1 MTGTIFSLTI
11 NFMSIDQLLHSMC
24 TELPDTDLNA
34 IRKAR
39 GFSLNETASRTSF
52 ASFYVSSIGVESA
65 LQTLTP
71 EEIITLQLVHEIG
84 EVDISF
90 FDRTY
95 PSGNSFGTFTQQ
107 YKNTFD
113 SVKKNLVRRGL
124 LIVAESQTR
133 GDHPQME
140 RWRFALPVEFT
151 PYLPA
156 LSSKTSELP
165 GETSEYAL
173 RKKLLELIG
182 GSAYIEKDIFPI
194 LVKNGTIF
202 LNDLSLSLA
211 SLQTWQNTTWRSV
224 LKSFSPRTKTSFEP
238 TQAVLKLLNTQT
250 WISAQTLEPALKIY
264 CFGGQ
269 ILSVE
274 KILHEGWQ
282 MGLLVRQKIDSV
294 QHYRLPQPA
303 SNPAVP
309 DHSETHSIPG
319 LDQTSRPGC
328 LKIDLRL
335 IPLQDLEILNATT
348 HFELIDGVLHAFPS
362 LLKLGRAQP
371 QQRNSWLAHYLAENI
386 PAFKETLET
395 ANNLWG
401 KTLLHENLLVARVR
415 DLSLRIQ
422 LERELKD
429 KIIILNEHFIA
440 FPNEAR
446 PLVEKILKKT
456 GFVTKTIHP

>member
-1 MTGTIFSLTI
+1 
-11 NFMSIDQLLHSMC
+11 MSIDQLLHSMC
-24 TELPDTDLNA
+24 TELPETDLNA

-65 LQTLTP
+65 IQNLTP

-84 EVDISF
+84 EVDVSF
-90 FDRTY
+90 FERIY
-95 PSGNSFGTFTQQ
+95 QSGYSFGTFTQQ
-107 YKNTFD
+107 YKSTFD

-124 LIVAESQTR
+124 LIMAESKTR
-133 GDHPQME
+133 ADHPQME
-140 RWRFALPVEFT
+140 RWRFALPGEFT

-156 LSSKTSELP
+156 LPSKTSELP
-165 GETSEYAL
+165 GEISEHAQ

-182 GSAYIEKDIFPI
+182 GSAYINNDSFPI

-202 LNDLSLSLA
+202 LNELPLSLPG
-211 SLQTWQNTTWRSV
+211 LQTWQNTTWQITA
-224 LKSFSPRTKTSFEP
+224 KSFSPRIKTSLES
-238 TQAVLKLLNTQT
+238 TQAILKLLNAQT
-250 WISAQTLEPALKIY
+250 WISAQALQPALKIY
-264 CFGGQ
+264 CFGSQ
-269 ILSVE
+269 ILSIE
-274 KILHEGWQ
+274 KLLHEGWE

-294 QHYRLPQPA
+294 QHYQLPQPA
-303 SNPAVP
+303 TNPAIP
-309 DHSETHSIPG
+309 NLSETHTIPG
-319 LDQTSRPGC
+319 LDKTSRPGC
-328 LKIDLRL
+328 LKVDLRL
-335 IPLQDLEILNATT
+335 IPLQYLEILNATA

-362 LLKLGRAQP
+362 LLKLGRAQSP
-371 QQRNSWLAHYLAENI
+371 QRNSWLAHYLAENI

-456 GFVTKTIHP
+456 GFVTKIIHP